1 RFAGAAAPEGILG
14 VILFGGWL
22 APTLAGRRMHAVAL
36 GAATLALLGTI
47 YGLSVTLGSARTGDV
62 VYHFTLLAM
71 LLAATALL
79 AVPRRAPLRHDH
91 RRAASRS
98 DRHHVSTVTVYKPG
112 PRGSIGRPTI
122 SRKSRMTSAGSI
134 PPALSSSA
142 RTRSACSSAAIQAA
156 GDVRRQ
162 ALSIFSGSSQPA
174 TSMRPYL

>member
-1 RFAGAAAPEGILG
+1 MTRLAGGLILLAALTLGGASAIHFGLVLDDRFAGAAAPEGILG

-98 DRHHVSTVTVYKPG
+98 D
-112 PRGSIGRPTI
+112 
-122 SRKSRMTSAGSI
+122 
-134 PPALSSSA
+134 
-142 RTRSACSSAAIQAA
+142 
-156 GDVRRQ
+156 
-162 ALSIFSGSSQPA
+162 
-174 TSMRPYL
+174 